1 MKTVVVSC
9 FLFLVINFLGDRKVK
24 KLVLLVMTLL
34 LCLSLAACTDP
45 EPTDPIEEIDKGNNS
60 FLSGEGVET
69 EIVEIPFN

>member
-1 MKTVVVSC
+1 M
-9 FLFLVINFLGDRKVK
+9 K
-24 KLVLLVMTLL
+24 KLGLLVMTLL